1 MSTEK
6 PADEIAPV
14 FTPPYSPEY
23 NQVIES
29 AIARASSENDNVV
42 RVRHILETMCSLH
55 PDAIHHILGKETL
68 AFPELH
74 DPPPPTPAGKSIT
87 FSSEVDRVLSMYGGS
102 MSELVDPLEDQVTIG
117 PVHIAAALFLHPK
130 GPVLDFLNVN
140 GISENGQGYDSAIHL
155 ALKKYA
161 DEMQRK
167 LIAERLPRRF
177 KSLRAIRQAI
187 SAGCFGQDKAV
198 GSIVAAIGA
207 FWGETTQSR
216 HGRPLSFA
224 FIGGPGT
231 GKTTLAKIIREK
243 LAEECGTR
251 TVATID
257 MTRFACQMLS
267 QDLIGRDSSWRD
279 GGQEGVLTSLAAHG
293 PQSVILIENFDKAH
307 PDAVAHLNTML
318 NDGTLKDAFTGRNV
332 SFARNVVIL
341 TMSQGA
347 EFLASEKYVRT
358 SEANGGSIPRER
370 LIDGITSALEDYK
383 QESASAIADIVGK
396 VDIPVLFHSHGVQSL
411 LKIIDVALDKAVA
424 HIERVYS
431 AHVTCDKDALRRF
444 FVETLQKLDSA
455 HGLEQ
460 TVMTALCTELQ
471 NAYVNSDSLDISSC
485 TDIKIAVDA
494 LPPLEDGVPP
504 PADIDMR
511 THLRLKQAKRLDYK
525 VAVEQDDSSA
535 TIHVT
540 GLKYT
545 IMPSIED
552 AGWFSVVPA
561 NVRISDFVGL
571 ERPWLS
577 VQRTINYFKNPSE
590 GDLRP
595 ETGML
600 LYGPPGTGK
609 TSFAKAVAAELRKS
623 FICVNGA
630 DFSATANDNRAIRR
644 LHALFSVARRNDAVL
659 FIDEIDAVGNRSSVP
674 AAQAAVINALL
685 TELDGFEERRILV
698 IGATNRLDML
708 DPALTRAGRLHTL
721 IKVDVLR
728 RAADRERLIDILCA
742 KCGRT
747 MPPALKDFIVR
758 TTDAWAP
765 ANIESVV
772 RETFHRAGGAEPT
785 RTNFIAARNAEFEGE
800 ETQHRELSD
809 EERRNVAVHEAGHA
823 LVSSLYGHKWIQV
836 TVNGGIHALGFLEYL
851 SDGAL
856 GMSEKKLRESIDVVV
871 AGRVAESIL
880 GTPTEG
886 AESDFRKATDYA
898 TRLLCGGFIDSEELA
913 VTPANAVGARD
924 WERIR
929 PRVNALIAERKD
941 HVMKLLTAH
950 KDVLG
955 RVVDELVSKGILFAE
970 DVDALLNR
978 RPAEGETRGGR

>member
-1 MSTEK
+1 MSVDKTE
-6 PADEIAPV
+6 DEIAPV

-23 NQVIES
+23 NQVIDS
-29 AIARASSENDNVV
+29 AIARAQSENDTVV
-42 RVRHILETMCSLH
+42 RAQHLLETMCSLH
-55 PDAIHHILGKETL
+55 PRTISRILGKEPL
-68 AFPELH
+68 AFPKLY
-74 DPPPPTPAGKSIT
+74 DPPPPKPPAKSIT
-87 FSSEVDRVLSMYGGS
+87 FSSEVDRVLSLYGGS
-102 MSELVDPLEDQVTIG
+102 MGDLIDQLGATVSIDATY
-117 PVHIAAALFLHPK
+117 IAAALFLHPK

-140 GISENGQGYDSAIHL
+140 GISEKAQGYDAAIRT
-155 ALKKYA
+155 ALRKHA
-161 DEMQRK
+161 DEIQRQQ
-167 LIAERLPRRF
+167 IAARLPERF
-177 KSLRAIRQAI
+177 KSLRAIRQAL
-187 SAGCFGQDKAV
+187 SAGCFGQDKA
-198 GSIVAAIGA
+198 IAAAVAAIGA

-216 HGRPLSFA
+216 RGRPLSFA
-224 FIGGPGT
+224 FIGGTGT
-231 GKTTLAKIIREK
+231 GKTTLAKIIRERI
-243 LAEECGTR
+243 AEACGSR

-257 MTRFACQMLS
+257 MTRFACQTLS

-279 GGQEGVLTSLAAHG
+279 GGQEGVLTTLAAHE

-318 NDGTLKDAFTGRNV
+318 NDGTLKDAFTGRYV
-332 SFARNVVIL
+332 SFARNIVIL

-347 EFLASEKYVRT
+347 EFLASEKFVRT
-358 SEANGGSIPRER
+358 SEANGGNIPRER
-370 LIDGITSALEDYK
+370 LIDGITSALDDYK

-396 VDIPVLFHSHGVQSL
+396 VDVPVLFHGHDVQSL
-411 LKIIDVALDKAVA
+411 LMIIGVALDKAVA

-431 AHVTCDKDALRRF
+431 THVTCNKDAIRDF
-444 FVETLQKLDSA
+444 FVETIQKLDSA

-460 TVMTALCTELQ
+460 AVMTALCTELQ
-471 NAYVNSDSLDISSC
+471 NACVNSDAIDPLSFKNVAI
-485 TDIKIAVDA
+485 TVDG
-494 LPPLEDGVPP
+494 LPPLEDGVVP
-504 PADIDMR
+504 PADINAR

-525 VAVEQDDSSA
+525 VVVEQAGDSA
-535 TIHVT
+535 TIHIT

-571 ERPWLS
+571 ERPWSS
-577 VQRTINYFKNPSE
+577 VQRTIDYFKNPSE
-590 GDLRP
+590 GDIKP

-609 TSFAKAVAAELRKS
+609 TSFAKAVAADLGKS

-630 DFSATANDNRAIRR
+630 DFSATTNDNRAIHR
-644 LHALFSVARRNDAVL
+644 LRALFSVARRNDAVL
-659 FIDEIDAVGNRSSVP
+659 FIDEIDAVGNRSTVP
-674 AAQAAVINALL
+674 AAQAAVINTLL

-708 DPALTRAGRLHTL
+708 DPALTRSGRLHTL

-728 RAADRERLIDILCA
+728 KREDREKLIGILC
-742 KCGRT
+742 KKSGRA
-747 MPPALKDFIVR
+747 MSPELKEFIVQ

-765 ANIESVV
+765 ANIQSVV

-785 RTNFIAARNAEFEGE
+785 RSDFIAARTAEFEGE
-800 ETQHRELSD
+800 ETQHRELTD

-836 TVNGGIHALGFLEYL
+836 TVNGGISALGFLECL

-856 GMSEKKLRESIDVVV
+856 MSERKLRESIDVFV
-871 AGRVAESIL
+871 AGRVAESLL

-886 AESDFRKATDYA
+886 SESDFRKATNYA
-898 TRLLCGGFIDSEELA
+898 TRLLCGGFIGSEELA
-913 VTPANAVGARD
+913 VTPDNAVGARD

-929 PRVNALIAERKD
+929 PQVNALITERVD
-941 HVMKLLTAH
+941 HVTKLLTAH
-950 KDVLG
+950 KGVLG
-955 RVVDELVSKGILFAE
+955 RVVDELVSKGTLFAE
-970 DVDALLNR
+970 DVAAIINR
-978 RPAEGETRGGR
+978 RPAEVDSKGGR